1 MLKRGICCIL
11 VLCLCAG
18 IATAGD
24 WELRFTTSVG
34 TNDTTQTYFVVGT
47 DTYGLNSYN
56 ASLDVAASPGDP
68 GMWLEKNAGVRV
80 ISDYR
85 KTLHFI
91 NPTQAVYTL
100 NGTNITN
107 GVNFNFLNVAD
118 LPPIVGNITVRWYY
132 NSTMPVATEIG
143 EANPSFWMSPDAFN
157 ASASP
162 FLPNI
167 TVTYTAPP
175 APVANFTANVTS
187 GDAPLTV
194 QFTNTSTGYE
204 LYNPTWVFGDGS
216 VMVVNQETPIH
227 TFDNPGMYDVS
238 LTIINPGGSNAT
250 TKTAFIT
257 VMAPPV
263 VNITANQTIGSGPLT
278 VNFTDLSASGLPGST
293 TLEGWE
299 WDFGDGTANG
309 TERNVTHT
317 YTTFGRF
324 NVTLTVTDNS
334 TRSSTRVFENYITSL
349 APGPDIGNPL
359 VTSPG
364 GVLNAPVLLNLYG
377 SATASDAFAIDSWY
391 WQFSDGTNYTGR
403 NITKNFPVKGI
414 YYFNL
419 TVTDNQT
426 PGQSSLWPGPG
437 GTASIAIPGPLPV
450 PDFTATP
457 TSARMPVTIRFTDLS
472 TGSNISA
479 WAWDFNSDGVVDS
492 TEQNPSWVPVG
503 PFPAHYSVTL
513 NVTDENGQNQTTKS
527 QYLYINEVDDND
539 GPDYPPVTRA
549 TPTPTVKPADV
560 ASAAGETV
568 VTITAG
574 PASEGSSGEDAGTE
588 ESSSAPSPSAPSS
601 STASPPVTN
610 TPAASG
616 PEEPVPTESPL
627 GSLAGTVG
635 LAGAGAVLFRRR

>member
-18 IATAGD
+18 IAAAGD
-24 WELRFTTSVG
+24 WELRFDTSVG

-56 ASLDVAASPGDP
+56 ASLDVAATPGDP

-216 VMVVNQETPIH
+216 PMIVGPETPVH
-227 TFDNPGMYDVS
+227 TYTSPGVYDVS

-278 VNFTDLSASGLPGST
+278 VNFTDLSESGLPGST

-317 YTTFGRF
+317 YTSYGIFD
-324 NVTLTVTDNS
+324 VTLTVTDNT

-349 APGPDIGNPL
+349 APAPHIQG
-359 VTSPG
+359 VTSTRPY
-364 GVLNAPVLLNLYG
+364 GVNAPVLVNFQAY
-377 SATASDAFAIDSWY
+377 ATASDGFVIDSWY
-391 WQFSDGTNYTGR
+391 WQFSDGTNYTGQ
-403 NITKNFPVKGI
+403 NITKNFPIEGT
-414 YYFNL
+414 YHFNL

-426 PGQSSLWPGPG
+426 PGQFSLWPGPG
-437 GTASIAIPGPLPV
+437 GTASIAILPPLPV
-450 PDFTATP
+450 PEFTASP

-472 TGSNISA
+472 TGTNISA
-479 WAWDFNSDGVVDS
+479 WAWDFNSDGTIDS

-503 PFPAHYSVTL
+503 PFPAYYSVTL
-513 NVTDENGQNQTTKS
+513 NVTDENGQNRTTKS
-527 QYLYINEVDDND
+527 RYLYINEVDDND

-549 TPTPTVKPADV
+549 TPTQTVHAAD
-560 ASAAGETV
+560 ATPGGSETTA
-568 VTITAG
+568 TITDVT
-574 PASEGSSGEDAGTE
+574 SEGNAVGTPLPSSPSPAAADTDAG
-588 ESSSAPSPSAPSS
+588 
-601 STASPPVTN
+601 
-610 TPAASG
+610 AASG
-616 PEEPVPTESPL
+616 PEEPVPSESPL
-627 GSLAGTVG
+627 GLVVAIAG
-635 LAGAGAVLFRRR
+635 LAGSGVVLLGRR